1 MSCVIIVLVIVAFF
15 FYIYACRKIDPER
28 SIRFIAKY
36 ISIFC
41 FQMKGGA
48 VFD

>member
-1 MSCVIIVLVIVAFF
+1 MSCVIIVLVILAN
-15 FYIYACRKIDPER
+15 PER

-36 ISIFC
+36 IGIFC
-41 FQMKGGA
+41 FQMKGAA